1 MSRRWTV
8 VVNQAAGATPTRPG
22 WVAEVLRGLGIE
34 HEIVIPANADESR
47 ARVRESIAGG
57 RTDIAVVGGDGTV
70 SMVMDE
76 AVASGADVTVAV
88 LPAGT
93 GCDLIRTFG
102 ISQDLPTAA
111 KHLLTDDT
119 YLIDV
124 VALEGEWGKRHFVNV
139 AQAGAGA
146 AAVQSAARMT
156 RRLGTARYPLAFAAR
171 LPRFPRANVTV
182 TTERRTY
189 ETEALAV
196 IAANAQFFAGGWN
209 VAPRATLMD
218 GVIDIQVFTARK
230 TQAPALVPRI
240 IKGTHLSDPGVR
252 RFTASE
258 FTIHADPEWPFEADG
273 ELVGN
278 TPVKGRVVPAAV
290 RLKI

>member
-1 MSRRWTV
+1 MTRRWTV
-8 VVNQAAGATPTRPG
+8 LVNQAAGSAPTRPG
-22 WVAEVLRGLGIE
+22 KVAEVLLGLGVE
-34 HEIVIPANADESR
+34 HDILVPLDASESR
-47 ARVRESIAGG
+47 AGVRESIANG
-57 RTDIAVVGGDGTV
+57 RTDIAVVGGDGTL
-70 SMVMDE
+70 SMVVDE
-76 AVASGADVTVAV
+76 AVSSGADVTVAV

-102 ISQDLPTAA
+102 ISQDLATAA
-111 KHLLTDDT
+111 KHLTTDDT
-119 YLIDV
+119 YPIDV
-124 VALEGEWGKRHFVNV
+124 VALEGAWGKRHFVNV

-146 AAVQSAARMT
+146 AAVQSAARLS
-156 RRLGTARYPLAFAAR
+156 RRLGAARYPLAFAAR

-189 ETEALAV
+189 EAEALAV

-218 GVIDIQVFTARK
+218 GVVDIQVFSARK
-230 TQAPALVPRI
+230 TQAPSLVPKV
-240 IKGTHLSDPGVR
+240 IKGTHLTEAVVR
-252 RFTASE
+252 RFTAAE
-258 FTIHADPEWPFEADG
+258 FTIEADRVWPFEADG
-273 ELVGN
+273 DLVGN

>member
-1 MSRRWTV
+1 MTRRWTV
-8 VVNQAAGATPTRPG
+8 LVNQAAGSTPSRPTM
-22 WVAEVLRGLGIE
+22 VAEVLRGLGIE
-34 HEIVIPANADESR
+34 HEIVVPADAEESR
-47 ARVRESIAGG
+47 VRVRESIASG

-70 SMVMDE
+70 SMVIDE
-76 AVASGADVTVAV
+76 AVSSAADVTVAV

-102 ISQDLPTAA
+102 IPQDLPSAA
-111 KHLLTDDT
+111 KHLTTDDT
-119 YLIDV
+119 YPIDV

-146 AAVQSAARMT
+146 AAVQSAARLS
-156 RRLGTARYPLAFAAR
+156 RRLGAARYPLAFAAR

-196 IAANAQFFAGGWN
+196 IVANAQFFAGGWN

-218 GVIDIQVFTARK
+218 GIVDIQVFSARK
-230 TQAPALVPRI
+230 TQAPALVSKV
-240 IKGTHLSDPGVR
+240 IKGTHLSDPVVR
-252 RFTASE
+252 RFTAAE
-258 FTIHADPEWPFEADG
+258 FTIHADPQWPFEADG
-273 ELVGN
+273 DLVGN